1 MERSTSSGTA
11 VLPIPAAKK
20 AAARVALID
29 VKETATRILADGFR
43 QFGIECVP
51 MGGDAPQRLQM
62 EKFEGCVVKLNPL
75 SEPIMQSARNSP
87 SNFRMVLYGLGGSTQ
102 DAMSFSRYGINA
114 VFTEPLE
121 RQAVLKLVRSTQML
135 VMHEFRRYVRVPIV
149 TEVNVSTA
157 DGKRLT
163 ATSVEISAGG
173 MSLRC
178 KEDVAPNQSVEIS
191 FALLTLPRIWVK
203 GVTTW
208 RKPQSKALG
217 IRFDNADQRRLKI
230 KNWVESYL
238 DC

>member
-1 MERSTSSGTA
+1 MERTTSSGTA
-11 VLPIPAAKK
+11 VLPIPASKK
-20 AAARVALID
+20 AIARVALVD

-43 QFGIECVP
+43 QFGIECVS
-51 MGGDAPQRLQM
+51 MSSDAPQRMQM
-62 EKFEGCVVKLNPL
+62 EKFEGCVVRLNPI

-135 VMHEFRRYVRVPIV
+135 ILHEFRRYVRVPIV

-173 MSLRC
+173 MSLKS
-178 KEDVAPNQSVEIS
+178 KEDISPNQNVEIS

-203 GVTTW
+203 GTTTW
-208 RKPQSKALG
+208 RKPQSKTFG
-217 IRFDNADQRRLKI
+217 VRFESGDERRLKI

-238 DC
+238 EC